1 MTLADIPAVNASL
14 NGLSAVLL
22 LYGFYHIRAGHKLAH
37 RNCMIAAFISSSL
50 FLGCYLYYHY
60 QMQQQFGRA
69 HTSFTDPA
77 WFRPIY
83 LTILFTHLLGAFVI
97 LPLIFTTFYRAI
109 RGQFEQHK
117 TIARVT
123 LPIWLYVSFTG
134 VLIYLLLYQ
143 VFPQR
148 R

>member
-1 MTLADIPAVNASL
+1 MNLADIPAVNASL
-14 NGLSAVLL
+14 NGTSAVLL
-22 LYGFYHIRAGHKLAH
+22 LYGFYHIRAGHKIAH

-50 FLGCYLYYHY
+50 FLGFYLYYHY

-69 HTSFTDPA
+69 HTSFTNPA

-83 LTILFTHLLGAFVI
+83 LVILFTHLAGAFVI
-97 LPLIFTTFYRAI
+97 LPLIFTTFFRALTG
-109 RGQFEQHK
+109 RFEKHK
-117 TIARVT
+117 DIARWT

-148 R
+148 G